1 VRWFG
6 QPAERAGLVMTALLP
21 RFLVVEDDE
30 FQRECLLV
38 MLEEMGATDV
48 LLAERAAPD
57 WRS

>member
-1 VRWFG
+1 
-6 QPAERAGLVMTALLP
+6 MTALLP

-38 MLEEMGATDV
+38 MLEEMRATDV

>member
-1 VRWFG
+1 
-6 QPAERAGLVMTALLP
+6 MTALLP